1 MAGMG
6 LLLQNKIQATLRL
19 FFSFILLIILFTG
32 CQSSKPNSSA
42 PTINIDQQ
50 KIQKNNPNPEAL
62 KLFMSGQM
70 LMNQGDYPMAIIEFQ
85 EALTFDPDVG
95 TIYTSIAE
103 CYWNIG
109 KPELSMKN
117 LKIALS
123 KNPRDEEALRIMADQ
138 LIALKKYDEAI
149 IYFTRLREID

>member
-1 MAGMG
+1 
-6 LLLQNKIQATLRL
+6 
-19 FFSFILLIILFTG
+19 
-32 CQSSKPNSSA
+32 
-42 PTINIDQQ
+42 
-50 KIQKNNPNPEAL
+50 
-62 KLFMSGQM
+62 M

-117 LKIALS
+117 LKTALS

-149 IYFTRLREID
+149 IYFTRLREIDENVWINYIINSTNIIIFPDLKNIYTYI